1 MADEV
6 ARKAVLVPGSQRVVM
21 AIVKGEAAIGI
32 TFKSSIVAT
41 AGLKFAGTLPHPL
54 EDREPFTAGVL
65 KSAKEPDLA
74 RAFVASLTAPAAAA
88 VWIERGFAMPAS
100 H

>member
-6 ARKAVLVPGSQRVVM
+6 ARKAVLVAGSHLIVV
-21 AIVKGEAAIGI
+21 ALAKGDAAIAI
-32 TFKSSIVAT
+32 TFKSAVVTT

-65 KSAKEPDLA
+65 KNAKEPDIA
-74 RAFVASLTAPAAAA
+74 PAFVASLTAPEAAA
-88 VWIERGFAMPAS
+88 VWTKLGFAPGPAL
-100 H
+100 